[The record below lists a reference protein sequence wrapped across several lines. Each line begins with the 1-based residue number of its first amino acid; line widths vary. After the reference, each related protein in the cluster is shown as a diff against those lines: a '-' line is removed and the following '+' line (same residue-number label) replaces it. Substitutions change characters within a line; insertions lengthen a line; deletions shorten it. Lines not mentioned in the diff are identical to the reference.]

1 MSLKSEILYR
11 ILAPYVDKLAES
23 LIEANIDVKEATLE
37 SIAEII
43 CFKVEL
49 TVRQMTRELN
59 VKMQNGEL
67 NTLRQIIRENPEA
80 AQKASR
86 YAAKKLKH
94 RIRELIEEEL
104 SQSQAIPKMNKP
116 RGEKNEP

>member
-1 MSLKSEILYR
+1 LSLKTEILCR
-11 ILAPYVDKLAES
+11 ILAPYVDKLAEA
-23 LIEANIDVKEATLE
+23 LLATDVNFEEATLE

-59 VKMQNGEL
+59 TRMQNGEL
-67 NTLRQIIRENPEA
+67 FTLRQLIRENPEA

-94 RIRELIEEEL
+94 RIRKLVEEEL
-104 SQSQAIPKMNKP
+104 SQHQPYPKINKP
-116 RGEKNEP
+116 RGEKT

>member
-1 MSLKSEILYR
+1 MSLKTEIMCR

-23 LIEANIDVKEATLE
+23 LLKADINFEEATLE

-59 VKMQNGEL
+59 TKMQNGEL
-67 NTLRQIIRENPEA
+67 NTLRQLIRENPEA

-86 YAAKKLKH
+86 YAAKNLKH
-94 RIRELIEEEL
+94 RIRKLIEEEL
-104 SQSQAIPKMNKP
+104 ARSELTQNK
-116 RGEKNEP
+116 RGQEVKNI

>member
-1 MSLKSEILYR
+1 MSLKTEIICR

-23 LIEANIDVKEATLE
+23 LLKADVNFEEATLE

-49 TVRQMTRELN
+49 TVRQMTHELN
-59 VKMQNGEL
+59 AKMQNGEL
-67 NTLRQIIRENPEA
+67 DTLRQIIRENPEA

-94 RIRELIEEEL
+94 RIRKLIEEEIARSEL
-104 SQSQAIPKMNKP
+104 TKTGQEVT
-116 RGEKNEP
+116 RT

>member
-1 MSLKSEILYR
+1 LSLKTEILCR

-23 LIEANIDVKEATLE
+23 LLKADINFEEATLE

-59 VKMQNGEL
+59 TKMQNGEL
-67 NTLRQIIRENPEA
+67 STLRQLIRENPEA

-94 RIRELIEEEL
+94 RIRKLIEEEL
-104 SQSQAIPKMNKP
+104 SRQQAYPKMNKP
-116 RGEKNEP
+116 RGEKHEP

>member
-23 LIEANIDVKEATLE
+23 LLAANIDVKEATLE

-59 VKMQNGEL
+59 AKMQDGQL
-67 NTLRQIIRENPEA
+67 NSLRRLIRENPEA

-86 YAAKKLKH
+86 YVAKKLKH
-94 RIRELIEEEL
+94 RIRKLVEEEL
-104 SQSQAIPKMNKP
+104 GRSEILQRIDEP
-116 RGEKNEP
+116 RGEKHET

>member
-1 MSLKSEILYR
+1 MYR

-23 LIEANIDVKEATLE
+23 LLKSETNFEEATLE

-49 TVRQMTRELN
+49 TVRQMTHELN
-59 VKMQNGEL
+59 AKMQNGEL
-67 NTLRQIIRENPEA
+67 SKLRQLIRENPEA

-86 YAAKKLKH
+86 YVAKKLKH
-94 RIRELIEEEL
+94 RLRKLIEEEL
-104 SQSQAIPKMNKP
+104 ARSELTQTKQDK
-116 RGEKNEP
+116 R